1 MLVEGLHDAND
12 VGVPEEDQLAVAV
25 VVGECAERFRSQRHL
40 RVQGEAPVEQTGAG
54 GRRHAVAGRAS
65 VDAAHPVD
73 RDLLDQ
79 QFLVEERVRDIGGEI
94 RLGLGGNGGFVHAP
108 RLANAIL
115 RGHGGTRVTRWL
127 VPAMVV
133 LSIVSAM
140 RITLPSGTEA
150 EIAEPTD
157 SDDESTM
164 GLVIAPDIF
173 GLRPLFDD
181 MVARLSSVWSMTV
194 CAVEPFP
201 GLDLGSDVEPRMAA
215 MSGLDDDVHLRDL
228 EEAADATGCERV
240 GLLGFCMGGMYC
252 FKSARS
258 DRFAKI
264 ASFYGMIRLPEG
276 WRGPGQGEPLEHL
289 AAGHPERVLAI
300 IGERDP
306 YTPPDDVTA
315 LEATGVSV
323 VRYADAEHGF
333 AHAPERPAHRP
344 ADAADAFQRAQT
356 WLMS

>member
-1 MLVEGLHDAND
+1 
-12 VGVPEEDQLAVAV
+12 VA
-25 VVGECAERFRSQRHL
+25 
-40 RVQGEAPVEQTGAG
+40 
-54 GRRHAVAGRAS
+54 
-65 VDAAHPVD
+65 
-73 RDLLDQ
+73 
-79 QFLVEERVRDIGGEI
+79 
-94 RLGLGGNGGFVHAP
+94 
-108 RLANAIL
+108 RLANL
-115 RGHGGTRVTRWL
+115 VLVGHGGGPVARGL
-127 VPAMVV
+127 VPTTVG
-133 LSIVSAM
+133 LPIVSAM

-150 EIAEPTD
+150 EIAEPAD

-228 EEAADATGCERV
+228 QEAADATGCERV

-252 FKSARS
+252 LKAARS

-264 ASFYGMIRLPEG
+264 VSFYGMIRLPEA
-276 WRGPGQGEPLEHL
+276 WRGPGQGEPLEYL
-289 AAGHPERVLAI
+289 AAGHPDRVLAI
-300 IGERDP
+300 IGDLDP
-306 YTPPDDVTA
+306 YTPPDDVAA
-315 LEATGVSV
+315 LETTGAQV
-323 VRYADAEHGF
+323 VRYVDAEHGF

-344 ADAADAFQRAQT
+344 ADAADAFRRAHV
-356 WLMS
+356 WLTS